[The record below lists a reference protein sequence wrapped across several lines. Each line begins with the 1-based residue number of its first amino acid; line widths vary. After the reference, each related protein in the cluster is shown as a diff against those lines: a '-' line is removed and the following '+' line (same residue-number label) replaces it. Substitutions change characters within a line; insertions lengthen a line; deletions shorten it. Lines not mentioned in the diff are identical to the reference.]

1 MSGSTG
7 RIALGVVGAVVGA
20 YFGQP
25 ALGYAI
31 GAGIGAIAFPDQ
43 LPDIVQEGPKL
54 GDLRVMSSAYGRAM
68 PIAFGVVRV
77 AGNLIWSSGIDQHT
91 ITRTEDAPSGGGGGK
106 GGPQQE
112 VTTTTYTYSANFAI
126 SLCEGTIFGIRRIW
140 ANGEVV
146 VDLGSTASY
155 ATYVKSGTFASVS
168 LASLAGPGT
177 EQSGPSSMRVYAGD
191 ETQTQDPLILAIEGD
206 APAYRG
212 VAYVVFE
219 NLQLARFSNGIPNL
233 EFEVITVGTSAES
246 LIQLDAVSQFGFAA
260 NGTITPD
267 GLLLVADLISGSPY
281 TSNLV
286 LRNPFD
292 LSPVRNYNVN
302 AFLSGV
308 HVSPIIAPRM
318 NGQGDI
324 LFADENGALWFWP
337 SGGTPVSVSFDP
349 STRSSVDGNG
359 NFYVAGRMAD
369 SHYRVV
375 QIKPNSGQIVVFRD
389 LGTTTAGTII
399 DLFDPRDGTLVY
411 AYFGTTG
418 IIERLDGLSNAVLG
432 TWVTNARPHS
442 VCMAGDGSIWY
453 LNGATSTIKLWRVNA
468 AMTSEALIYDTGGT
482 HTSASLTRLGRDWSN
497 GDILWAE
504 GVTSGEMRRYDE
516 SGTLVSALSGG
527 TTPMGIVA
535 TDASFPDRIYT
546 FGNLGISGTQF
557 VHAYRALSI
566 SESTITVADAIS
578 ALCTRVGLVAGDL
591 DVTALTMQLRG
602 YVIANRGPARNALYQ
617 LMTAF
622 MFDAVESEA
631 KIKFVL
637 RGAAPAATISEDDLG
652 AKLGAIDEGGEAYSI
667 SRQQEPELPHELAI
681 NYLDADAAYQ
691 VGTQYGRRLIGHSDN
706 DQSINLAVVMTADEA
721 VQLAQALL
729 YEAWAARQ
737 QYKVAVSSKWA
748 RLEPT
753 DAVTV
758 LLDDGSQYTARILRA
773 TEGQGVREL
782 ELTGYESSIYTQ
794 DAGGAALPEPPVAV
808 AGLSQTLLEVLD
820 TALLRD
826 IDDTYGLLMAAC
838 GYTDNWPGCKVF
850 KSLDGVAYVDAAIS
864 IPLPV
869 AMGYTLTVLGAYSGG
884 LFDETST
891 VEVSVLSGVLAST
904 TEAAVLNGANACY
917 LGGEILQFKNAVLI
931 GVGTYRLSGLL
942 RGRLGTE
949 WATARHVVGQVFVK
963 LDAALLRS
971 LVTPVS
977 DQGVTRWY
985 KGVTFGTPV
994 AQAAAR
1000 SIIQA
1005 SNRIKPVSPTHI
1017 GGGRDASGNITINW
1031 VRRARKSTGWV
1042 DGIDVPLDEPTEGYE
1057 VDLFAGSGTVI
1068 TGITSALNGVFASTA
1083 HGLIVGDVVFVR
1095 GVVGMTPMNSDVSLR
1110 TFVVDTVP
1118 DANHFT
1124 IGETTAGYS
1133 AYVSGGVVRKRA
1145 RTLTGITS
1153 PTTSYSAANQTTD
1166 YGGLQ
1171 APVYEAVYQIS
1182 SRVGRGY
1189 AGIGTI

>member
-140 ANGEVV
+140 ANGEIV
-146 VDLGSTASY
+146 VDLGSAASY

-191 ETQTQDPLILAIEGD
+191 ETQVQDPLILAIEGD

-219 NLQLARFSNGIPNL
+219 NLQLARFNNGIPNL
-233 EFEVITVGTSAES
+233 EFEVITVGTSSES
-246 LIQLDAVSQFGFAA
+246 LQQLDAVSRFGLAA

-267 GLLLVADLISGSPY
+267 GLLLVAYQTSVTPY
-281 TSNLV
+281 VSYLALV
-286 LRNPFD
+286 NPFD
-292 LSPVRNYNVN
+292 LSPIRDYNVN
-302 AFLSGV
+302 AFLGGV
-308 HVSPIIAPRM
+308 HVSPYISPRM

-324 LFADENGALWFWP
+324 LFADENGSLYFWP
-337 SGGTPVSVSFDP
+337 AGGTPVSVSFDP

-369 SHYRVV
+369 SHYKVL

-389 LGTTTAGTII
+389 LGLTVAGTII
-399 DLFDPRDGTLVY
+399 DLFNPRDGTLVY
-411 AYFGTTG
+411 AYNGTTG
-418 IIERLDGLSNAVLG
+418 IIEKLDGLSNAVLG

-442 VCMAGDGSIWY
+442 VCVAGDGSIWY
-453 LNGATSTIKLWRVNA
+453 LSGASSTVKIWRVNA
-468 AMTSEALIYDTGGT
+468 AMSAEVLILDTGGT
-482 HTSASLTRLGRDWSN
+482 ATGAAQTRLGRDWSN
-497 GDILWAE
+497 GDILWAD
-504 GVTSGEMRRYDE
+504 GSSGGTMRRYDE
-516 SGTLVSALSGG
+516 SGTLVSALGSVTG
-527 TTPMGIVA
+527 MNEVA
-535 TDASFPDRIYT
+535 TDAAFPERIYT
-546 FGNLGISGTQF
+546 FNKLGITGTQF

-566 SESTITVADAIS
+566 SESTVTVADAIG
-578 ALCTRVGLVAGDL
+578 ALCARVGLLSGDL

-652 AKLGAIDEGGEAYSI
+652 AKLGAIDQGGEAYSI

-681 NYLDADAAYQ
+681 NYLDATAAYQ

-758 LLDDGSQYTARILRA
+758 LLDDGSQYTARVLRA

-782 ELTGYESSIYTQ
+782 ELSGYEASIYTQ

-808 AGLSQTLLEVLD
+808 SGLSQTLLEVLD

-838 GYTDNWPGCKVF
+838 GYTDNWPGCKIF

-864 IPLPV
+864 VPLPV

-884 LFDETST
+884 MFDETNT
-891 VEVSVLSGVLAST
+891 VEVSVLSGVLSST

-931 GVGTYRLSGLL
+931 AIGTYRLSGLL

-949 WATARHVVGQVFVK
+949 WATGRHIVGQVFVR
-963 LDAALLRS
+963 LDGALLRS

-1000 SIIQA
+1000 SIVQA
-1005 SNRIKPVSPTHI
+1005 SNRIKPVSPAYV

-1031 VRRARKSTGWV
+1031 MRRARRSTAWV
-1042 DGIDVPLDEPTEGYE
+1042 DLIAPPLDEPTEAYE
-1057 VDLFAGSGTVI
+1057 VDLFAGSGTAI
-1068 TGITSALNGVFASTA
+1068 TGITSALNGVIASAA
-1083 HGLIVGDVVFVR
+1083 HGLIVGDVVYVS
-1095 GVVGMTPMNSDVSLR
+1095 GVVGMTPLNTR
-1110 TFVVDTVP
+1110 AFIVDTVP
-1118 DANHFT
+1118 DAGHFT
-1124 IGETTAGYS
+1124 VGEPTAGYT
-1133 AYVSGGVVRKRA
+1133 AYASGGVVRKKA
-1145 RTLTGITS
+1145 RTVTGISTE
-1153 PTTSYSAANQTTD
+1153 TTSYSAANQTTD
-1166 YGGLQ
+1166 YGGTQ
-1171 APVYEAVYQIS
+1171 ATIFAVVYQIS